1 MSEINAH
8 TDVTRIEP
16 PFPEDLIEE
25 LLDFWEAI
33 FEIPCDGYR
42 SILNGLE
49 RDNNHDIFYLIRKG
63 KELGGTSHLTISKAD
78 PRLGGLGEV
87 ATPPEF
93 RRQGIATAL
102 CAQTLDDFCR
112 LKGQAFFLGTVNPEA
127 ARVYHRLGWRK
138 LAGANVMAFIANGDS
153 PEAFLVDYF
162 REDGTAQVLP
172 ATPTERIPMI
182 PLLLSPHDWK
192 VLDAN
197 VSMFSTRYA
206 VQNSC
211 MGLYP
216 RYEALAQEGRGVWF
230 ALRTEQGHVVGLS
243 SVRLDELGHAQV
255 DGFAHQSHGE
265 AWEDL
270 IGATLRWVADR
281 GASLCYTV
289 VSAEDE
295 DKRARF
301 ESLGFQEAGAGDAF
315 TIGNRQVPSSRLEKR

>member
-1 MSEINAH
+1 MGEIEEREE
-8 TDVTRIEP
+8 VIKIEP
-16 PFPEDLIEE
+16 PLQEDLTEE
-25 LLDFWEAI
+25 LLDFWEAT
-33 FEIPCDGYR
+33 FEVPCDGYR
-42 SILNGLE
+42 SVLNGSE
-49 RDNNHDIFYLIRKG
+49 RDDNHDIFYLIRKD
-63 KELGGTSHLTISKAD
+63 KELAGTSHLTISKAD
-78 PRLGGLGEV
+78 PRLAGLGEV
-87 ATPPEF
+87 ATPSKF
-93 RRQGIATAL
+93 RRQGIATVL
-102 CAQTLDDFCR
+102 CTQTLDDFFK
-112 LKGQAFFLGTVNPEA
+112 LNGQAFFLGTVNPEA

-138 LAGANVMAFIANGDS
+138 LAGANVMAFIASGDS

-162 REDGTAQVLP
+162 REGGAAQILP
-172 ATPTERIPMI
+172 ATPADRIPMI

-216 RYEALAQEGRGVWF
+216 RYEALAQEGRGAWF
-230 ALRTEQGHVVGLS
+230 ALRTEQGRVVGLS
-243 SVRLDELGHAQV
+243 SVRLDESGHAQI
-255 DGFAHQSHGE
+255 DGFTHQSHAD

-281 GASLCYTV
+281 GASLCYAI

-301 ESLGFQEAGAGDAF
+301 EALGFQEAGAGGVF
-315 TIGNRQVPSSRLEKR
+315 TIGERQVPSIRLEKQ